1 LIWIQFTD
9 STKSS
14 QDFDHR
20 LILSDSSEIHR
31 LRSREA
37 IVNRDGVAEVEL
49 QWDFGRKGDL
59 RIEALN
65 VGIDGWRVVLYR
77 LNGKLDVLSSK
88 AIRIEMG

>member
-1 LIWIQFTD
+1 
-9 STKSS
+9 
-14 QDFDHR
+14 
-20 LILSDSSEIHR
+20 
-31 LRSREA
+31 
-37 IVNRDGVAEVEL
+37 VNRDGVAEVEL